1 MPIITMENAGELTLQ
16 QKKDLIKKFTD
27 AVVEVT
33 KKPASAVYVRI
44 DEVPRTN
51 FGIGGKALD

>member
-1 MPIITMENAGELTLQ
+1 MPIITMENAGELTQ
-16 QKKDLIKKFTD
+16 TQKKELIAKFTE

-51 FGIGGKALD
+51 FGIGGKPLD

>member
-1 MPIITMENAGELTLQ
+1 MENAGELTQ
-16 QKKDLIKKFTD
+16 TQKKELIAKFTE

-51 FGIGGKALD
+51 FGIGGKPLD